1 MDDSSLP
8 TLQNFI
14 SGKAPQQISTSLATV
29 LYRAIR
35 SVASKQDR
43 QKTLNKQKGPY
54 YKCFFFDQAK
64 GR

>member
-1 MDDSSLP
+1 MIPPYQHYKILSVRRL
-8 TLQNFI
+8 
-14 SGKAPQQISTSLATV
+14 PQQISTSLATV

-54 YKCFFFDQAK
+54 YKCFFFDKAK